1 MVQKAEKAVRNG
13 EETSLKALFKD
24 KSKSHAD
31 HFLNAVV
38 KQDPLAISILAE
50 AAFQIGKGLATLIHI
65 LNPERIVL
73 SGRGA
78 KAGKMLLPPIQQ
90 ALNEF
95 CIPRIAEQTEI
106 MFSTLSE
113 EAELLAAA
121 SLMVENSLFN

>member
-1 MVQKAEKAVRNG
+1 M
-13 EETSLKALFKD
+13 
-24 KSKSHAD
+24 
-31 HFLNAVV
+31 
-38 KQDPLAISILAE
+38 AISILAD

-78 KAGKMLLPPIQQ
+78 KAGKMLLPAIQQ

-106 MFSTLSE
+106 MFSTLSN

-121 SLMVENSLFN
+121 SLMIENSLFD